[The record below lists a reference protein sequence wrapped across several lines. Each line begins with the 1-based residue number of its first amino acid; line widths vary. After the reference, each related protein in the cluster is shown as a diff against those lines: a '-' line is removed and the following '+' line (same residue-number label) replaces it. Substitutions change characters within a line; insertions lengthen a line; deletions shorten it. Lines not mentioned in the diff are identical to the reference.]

1 MSKSYNKDIKQELY
15 AKCGKICM
23 YSMHKFSKKKLTLHH
38 YPPYRQTHH
47 TVYEESYLVSDRLH
61 KKLNE
66 MELKDHDKYLN
77 MMDKIKKNKKVLE
90 KNRRKNEQ
98 TRNN

>member
-1 MSKSYNKDIKQELY
+1 MGKANTREVKQELY

-38 YPPYRQTHH
+38 YPPFRKTHH
-47 TVYEESYLVSDRLH
+47 TVYEESYLISDRLH

-66 MELKDHDKYLN
+66 MERNDYGKYLE
-77 MMDKIKKNKKVLE
+77 MMEKIRKNKMILE
-90 KNRRKNEQ
+90 RKKYN
-98 TRNN
+98 